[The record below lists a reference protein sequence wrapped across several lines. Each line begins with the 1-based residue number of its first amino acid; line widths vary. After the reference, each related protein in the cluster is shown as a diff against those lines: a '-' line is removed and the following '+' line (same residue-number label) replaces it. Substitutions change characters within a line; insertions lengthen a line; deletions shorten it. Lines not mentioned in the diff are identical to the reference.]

1 MATSSTKP
9 YLARALWEWCNDN
22 GLTPLIQVQVEGE
35 QARVPMEFVKDG
47 QIVLNIGPAAT
58 RSLTMNNVEI
68 QFSARFGGVS
78 REISVPWSAVK
89 GLYARETGEG
99 MLFPP
104 EEIET
109 EDVTGIPGLQEAQE
123 PGLDA
128 EAAPPQKQKKPTLTL
143 VK

>member
-1 MATSSTKP
+1 MVTSSTKP

-35 QARVPMEFVKDG
+35 QTRVPMEFVKDG
-47 QIVLNIGPAAT
+47 QIVLNIGPTAT
-58 RSLTMNNVEI
+58 RNLTMNNAEV

-78 REISVPWSAVK
+78 REISVPWSAIK

-99 MLFPP
+99 MLFPL

-109 EDVTGIPGLQEAQE
+109 EDVEGLVESPE
-123 PGLDA
+123 FNPDA
-128 EAAPPQKQKKPTLTL
+128 EVTPPQKQKKPTLTV

>member
-9 YLARALWEWCNDN
+9 YLTRALWEWCNDN
-22 GLTPLIQVQVEGE
+22 GLTPLIQVQVEGG

-47 QIVLNIGPAAT
+47 QIVLNVGPAAT
-58 RSLTMNNVEI
+58 RNLTMNNVEI
-68 QFSARFGGVS
+68 KFSARFGGVS
-78 REISVPWSAVK
+78 REISVPWNAVK

-109 EDVTGIPGLQEAQE
+109 EDVEGFKDSQEAVE
-123 PGLDA
+123 SGSDA
-128 EAAPPQKQKKPTLTL
+128 EADPQQKQKKPTLTV

>member
-1 MATSSTKP
+1 MANSSTKP

-35 QARVPMEFVKDG
+35 QTRVPMEFVKEG
-47 QIVLNIGPAAT
+47 QIVLNIGSAAT
-58 RSLTMNNVEI
+58 RNLTMNNVEV

-78 REISVPWSAVK
+78 REISVPWKAVK

-109 EDVTGIPGLQEAQE
+109 EAVEGSAESPESNTDTEALL
-123 PGLDA
+123 PR
-128 EAAPPQKQKKPTLTL
+128 KQKKPTLT
-143 VK
+143 VIK